1 MPNQV
6 NYPDTIP
13 VPYINYRPERLS
25 EEDRN
30 LVQNRIDQIVFGT
43 SPRDHVEL
51 WVYDSNG
58 GIAGHTN
65 VPITDASMSLSTVVS
80 NAGAYELLNIDM
92 GAAIRTMVVE
102 SGRYGFTANFFRDE
116 VGSEYVD
123 DTKPVEYGPGKRLY
137 IADISDD
144 RTELRLSPK
153 DVSDAL
159 LTEIYEWVMP
169 SVPRLYAQALID
181 QTFGRS
187 FDTGELASD
196 QDAQSIDPGDVL
208 DKLDDVMNIDPSV
221 RKRIDNSGTMLQYTT
236 MMTEMIPAIGI
247 RSLELMYAAQSPAT
261 DVNIQQAQLYQFIE
275 QATIQIINEFKSNP
289 QTPSQKIDPRF
300 NVYT

>member
-80 NAGAYELLNIDM
+80 DTGAYELLNIDM

-116 VGSEYVD
+116 VGSEYID
-123 DTKPVEYGPGKRLY
+123 DTKPSDGYGKRLY

-187 FDTGELASD
+187 LPTGDELEVPLD
-196 QDAQSIDPGDVL
+196 QRLTSNKVMVELDSI
-208 DKLDDVMNIDPSV
+208 MNIDPSV
-221 RKRIDNSGTMLQYTT
+221 HERVLNSNSQLEYDA
-236 MMTEMIPAIGI
+236 MMADMISLIGL
-247 RSLELMYAAQSPAT
+247 RSIELMNDAQSPAT
-261 DVNIQQAQLYQFIE
+261 DVNIQQAQLYSFIE
-275 QATIQIINEFKSNP
+275 QATIDIINQYK
-289 QTPSQKIDPRF
+289 TMKLIDPRF